1 MVGGGRG
8 GGWGGGA
15 ATTGQS
21 FLGGYGG
28 MLPQKNFVILSLV
41 RVALRYF
48 KTVLR
53 SW

>member
-8 GGWGGGA
+8 GGGGP
-15 ATTGQS
+15 ATTGRS

-28 MLPQKNFVILSLV
+28 MLSQKNFVILSLV
-41 RVALRYF
+41 RVVLRYS